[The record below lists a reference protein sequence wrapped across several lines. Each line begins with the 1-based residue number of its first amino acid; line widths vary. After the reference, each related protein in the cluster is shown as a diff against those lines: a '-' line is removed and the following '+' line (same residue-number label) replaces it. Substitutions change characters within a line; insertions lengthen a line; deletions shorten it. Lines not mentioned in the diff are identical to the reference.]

1 MAILKKS
8 FLTEVSFTFLSQVLI
23 TIFGI
28 VLLKI
33 FARDLSEEGMGAYLV
48 IRRAIAL
55 TYPLITLNLSMSMAR
70 YISINQRKAEQY
82 LVYSF
87 FILTVLNGLALI
99 TLPLTQNLIAKIIFG
114 DAKYSSLLF
123 PTVIFLY
130 ANSFHILCIGYFR
143 GKQKFLIMNIINILF
158 WSGSLIVLT
167 IKYFIFGNFVHFL
180 YYYFVVYA
188 LLAFAMNWVMLL
200 KYGEMELNLFPY
212 IRNALKVNNYQNE
225 KSFFQYGIFR
235 LPTGFFLASLFFIPI
250 VSASSSISLKT
261 AAYIGIIVSILRML
275 QLLGYPFN
283 LIFLP
288 KFSSFQANDDHIS
301 IRKNSQIVVDYIFS
315 FPLLVGVLMSFF
327 AREVILLWFG
337 AKYSVVVPYLMLLG
351 PLIGLF
357 LGYVLIRGIL
367 DGLTD
372 FPYSNIITFLGMFAV
387 GLVSLLTLLF
397 SWNLLGLT
405 MALNF
410 GVLVLG
416 ISSLYILRKLNEI
429 KIFHSKNLLAILW
442 FVFISAVLGNFAFFV
457 QIESILLSFV
467 IKLTLSLI
475 VVIFSFLYYK
485 RLKFSWVDEVLLR
498 LSD

>member
-1 MAILKKS
+1 MTILKKS

-23 TIFGI
+23 AIFGI
-28 VLLKI
+28 ILLKI

-70 YISINQRKAEQY
+70 YISFDRKKAEQY

-87 FILTVLNGLALI
+87 FILTVLNVLTLI

-114 DAKYSSLLF
+114 DAKYGSLLF

-143 GKQKFLIMNIINILF
+143 GKQNFLIMNIINVLF
-158 WSGSLIVLT
+158 WFGSLVVIV

-180 YYYFVVYA
+180 YYYFVIYA
-188 LLAFAMNWVMLL
+188 LLAFIMNWVMLL
-200 KYGEMELNLFPY
+200 KHGELELNLLPY
-212 IRNALKVNNYQNE
+212 IQNALRINNYQSE
-225 KSFFQYGIFR
+225 KSFFKYGIFR

-250 VSASSSISLKT
+250 VSASSTISLKT
-261 AAYIGIIVSILRML
+261 AAYIGIIVAILRML

-288 KFSSFQANDDHIS
+288 KFSSFQANDDQKS
-301 IRKNSQIVVDYIFS
+301 IQKNSQIVIDYIFS
-315 FPLLVGVLMSFF
+315 FPLIIGVLISFF

-351 PLIGLF
+351 PLVGLF

-372 FPYSNIITFLGMFAV
+372 FPYSNIITFFGMFAV
-387 GLVSLLTLLF
+387 GFVSLLTLLL

-416 ISSLYILRKLNEI
+416 VSSIYILRRLNEI
-429 KIFHSKNLLAILW
+429 RIFHSKNLLAILW
-442 FVFISAVLGNFAFFV
+442 FVFISIVLGIFALFV
-457 QIESILLSFV
+457 QIDSIVLSFF
-467 IKLTLSLI
+467 IKLALSLI
-475 VVIFSFLYYK
+475 VMTLSFFYYK

-498 LSD
+498 LR